1 MVSERAIEPYSVYL
15 VHLEPT
21 VGVEMNKA
29 RPCVVISPEVM
40 HRVVRTVVIAP
51 LTTHKREYPT
61 RVSCRFAG
69 RTGEVALDQLR
80 SVDRSRLLKRL
91 GSFDDASE
99 ARVREA
105 LVRMF
110 GPSKHA

>member
-1 MVSERAIEPYSVYL
+1 MVSERAIEPYTVYL
-15 VHLEPT
+15 VQLEPT

-40 HRVVRTVVIAP
+40 HRLVRSVIIAP

-69 RTGEVALDQLR
+69 KPGEVAMDQLR

-91 GSFDDASE
+91 GRFDSLTE
-99 ARVREA
+99 TRVREA
-105 LVRMF
+105 LVRLF
-110 GPSKHA
+110 